1 MRQKIIWA
9 LLVMFTF
16 SVAVAQE
23 SHDILFEDNFEV
35 DDLAQWGYDTN
46 LSFEFVEEFGN
57 TFLSLTSGDDWVG
70 ISSNDGNNWDNYSL
84 QFRFRIIDFDQNSST
99 PHFFFESRST
109 SRGAYSGF
117 IWLRESNS
125 YMGLGGP
132 LNGEW
137 GNLLI
142 EQLDFDAP
150 ANPQVSRWHDVEMIV
165 NANIIELYFDGV
177 LHGQ

>member
-46 LSFEFVEEFGN
+46 LSFEFV
-57 TFLSLTSGDDWVG
+57 
-70 ISSNDGNNWDNYSL
+70 
-84 QFRFRIIDFDQNSST
+84 QNSST

-165 NANIIELYFDGV
+165 NANIIELY
-177 LHGQ
+177 